1 MKIEGLTSGNIKLES
16 VNASLQNRM
25 YDLVRDTDERAAK
38 YMAEIDRINAELCQK
53 DELINV
59 TIKDYD
65 DLKKIKVAVDAEIA
79 VYREL
84 LESEES
90 RLGISQFGSP
100 EDSGVSSSGGSS
112 IKRRR
117 LLSEEE
123 DVTDHS
129 GQGVLVI
136 EHGDEESFQNSRE
149 EQRLSGSYRSRSLRS
164 YPGEDD
170 ESYSIM

>member
-1 MKIEGLTSGNIKLES
+1 MTSRNIELES
-16 VNASLQNRM
+16 VNASLQNRT
-25 YDLVRDTDERAAK
+25 DQLVRDTDERAAK
-38 YMAEIDRINAELCQK
+38 YRAEIDRLNAELCQK

-59 TIKDYD
+59 TIKDYE

-112 IKRRR
+112 IKRKR
-117 LLSEEE
+117 LSSEEE
-123 DVTDHS
+123 DITQMVSDHS

-136 EHGDEESFQNSRE
+136 DHGDKESFRNSRE
-149 EQRLSGSYRSRSLRS
+149 EQRLPGSYRSRSLRS

-170 ESYSIM
+170 DSYSIM